1 MYARNV
7 TLHLKANAAPE
18 FARTLE
24 TDVLPVLRKQIGF
37 RDELTFVAPDG
48 AEAVAI
54 SLWDQKEN
62 AEAYSRD
69 TYPQVLKSLAK
80 VVDGTPQVANF
91 EVTNS
96 TFHKL
101 PARN

>member
-7 TLHLKANAAPE
+7 TPHLKANAPE

-24 TDVLPVLRKQIGF
+24 TDVLPILRKQIGF
-37 RDELTFVAPDG
+37 RDELTFVAPGG
-48 AEAVAI
+48 ADAVAI

-62 AEAYSRD
+62 ADAYSRD

-80 VVDGTPQVANF
+80 GVDGTPQVANF
-91 EVTNS
+91 GVTNS
-96 TFHKL
+96 TFHRL